1 MASRGD
7 VTGGQG
13 RKRRAPVEEKEVNS
27 GDDSDSDNDGED
39 EKDSDDEE
47 EEGSD
52 ADDFEGMPAAAKS
65 KIDLHDFTKDP
76 EEVKQGLK
84 NYD

>member
-39 EKDSDDEE
+39 EKDEEDEE
-47 EEGSD
+47 EESD
-52 ADDFEGMPAAAKS
+52 ADDFDGMPAATKS
-65 KIDLHDFTKDP
+65 KLYHRYFAMDSA
-76 EEVKQGLK
+76 EVKQELK
-84 NYD
+84 DYD